1 MPTVLRVKGY
11 RFWFYEADFDEPPH
25 VHVGKEGREAK
36 YWLDPVGVARVG
48 RFMPVDLRE
57 IERIVNDNV
66 GFLLRAW
73 EQEQSKRANG

>member
-1 MPTVLRVKGY
+1 MRRTSTSRPMSMLARRG
-11 RFWFYEADFDEPPH
+11 
-25 VHVGKEGREAK
+25 GEAK

-48 RFMPVDLRE
+48 RFRPVDLRE

-73 EQEQSKRANG
+73 GQEQSKRANG